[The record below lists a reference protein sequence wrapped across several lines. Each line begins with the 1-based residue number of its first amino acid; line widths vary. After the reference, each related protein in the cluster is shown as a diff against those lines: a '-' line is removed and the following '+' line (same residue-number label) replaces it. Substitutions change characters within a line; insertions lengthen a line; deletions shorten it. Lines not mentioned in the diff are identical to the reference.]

1 MLRTNRQIRLF
12 LFFAAMA
19 ILLTACG
26 TDGAEVKAGN
36 KGGSAGRESKR
47 PAPKPVPIA
56 VAHVVIGEATSFYS
70 TTASLEAEAHTEIRA
85 RTSGVVQTIFNEE
98 GDQVDKDRVLLQL
111 EDDTQKLDLKQAVLR
126 RKALENQ
133 FERQKKMFASGVLSP
148 QQFEE
153 TENAYNQ
160 SEAVVEQAEL
170 MLYYTKVRAPFEG
183 RLVRRILDI
192 GSHVQSGAVLFE
204 MMDVSPLL
212 ARIHIPANR
221 MGEVREGQELVLR
234 LDSTGVELAGKLRLV
249 SPIVDPNT
257 GTVKVTAEIPIYPA
271 GTRPGDFVAVNI
283 VTARHD
289 HALMVPSEA
298 VFEEQGNPIVYVAA
312 DGKAVRR
319 TVTVGFVEQGTTEIL
334 KGVESGDLIVVKGQR
349 NLRPGMPVEI
359 MEGPQSNVGADSS
372 LEASL

>member
-1 MLRTNRQIRLF
+1 MLSTYRRFSLF
-12 LFFAAMA
+12 MFAAMMA
-19 ILLTACG
+19 VLFTGCG
-26 TDGAEVKAGN
+26 GDAPAGKADK
-36 KGGSAGRESKR
+36 KGGPAGSASGR

-56 VAHVVIGEATSFYS
+56 VAHVILGEATSYYS
-70 TTASLEAEAHTEIRA
+70 TTATLEAEAHTEVRA
-85 RTSGVVQTIFNEE
+85 RTSGVVKTIFNEE
-98 GDQVDKDRVLLQL
+98 GDRVDKDRVLLQL

-126 RKALENQ
+126 RKALEVQ
-133 FERQKKMFASGVLSP
+133 FERQKKMYASGVLSA

-160 SEAVVEQAEL
+160 SEAAVEQAEL

-183 RLVRRILDI
+183 RLVRRLLDI
-192 GSHVQSGAVLFE
+192 GTQVQSGTVLFE

-221 MGEVREGQELVLR
+221 MGQVRAGQELLLT

-257 GTVKVTAEIPIYPA
+257 GTVKVTAEIPSYPE

-283 VTARHD
+283 VTARRD

-298 VFEEQGNPIVYVAA
+298 VFEEQGNPIVYVAT

-334 KGVESGDLIVVKGQR
+334 KGVDTGDLIVVKGQR

-359 MEGPQSNVGADSS
+359 MEGPQSNMGEDSS